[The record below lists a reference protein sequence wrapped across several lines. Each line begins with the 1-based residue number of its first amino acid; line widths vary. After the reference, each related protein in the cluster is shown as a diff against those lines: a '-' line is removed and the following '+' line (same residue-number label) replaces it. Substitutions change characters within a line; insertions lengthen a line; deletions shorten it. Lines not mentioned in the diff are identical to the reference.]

1 MLPKKRIDDSK
12 GYFMDKKQIRNQSNV
27 RSLIL
32 TVMLCV
38 LAVTAAAD
46 LEYGTHIIGHIFFM
60 MLVGILAVIF
70 ITCEKSVFILDAAAL
85 LAIIFFTTNGS
96 LMFSFFGAVL
106 VLSALLLAYAVQKKS
121 AKTSAVLV
129 VSFTV
134 TLGYL
139 AVVAVFYAAEGN
151 SLEFSALF
159 SKLNA
164 LFDAVKVA
172 CSDVIR
178 QSVNSLPEEMLAY
191 YAKHDITREMILE
204 ASLRAMEDYVDWM
217 QLLLPGCFVFLV
229 QIMGYIGVVSFEK
242 TTRIMQCKGI
252 LPNEHWH
259 LYPTQISCVIYILIT
274 VAYIITSF
282 FAATSSFAV
291 IITNF
296 WLALMPVMIACGL
309 HSLRLRL
316 KHPILRRKT
325 IIILI
330 LLAVGVFFIPDAV
343 LTFSI
348 FMLTFMGAQDVSLSR
363 SVESGGSRIP

>member
-1 MLPKKRIDDSK
+1 
-12 GYFMDKKQIRNQSNV
+12 MDKKQIKNKSNL

-32 TVMLCV
+32 TIILCV
-38 LAVTAAAD
+38 LTVTAAAD
-46 LEYGTHIIGHIFFM
+46 LEYGTHIIGYVFFM
-60 MLVGILAVIF
+60 MLIGILSVIF
-70 ITCEKSVFILDAAAL
+70 ITCEKAVSVLDAAAV
-85 LAIIFFTTNGS
+85 LAIIFFTSNGS
-96 LMFSFFGAVL
+96 LKFSFLGAVL
-106 VLSALLLAYAVQKKS
+106 ILGALLLAYAVQKKS

-134 TLGYL
+134 AIGYL
-139 AVVAVFYAAEGN
+139 AIMALFYAMEGN

-164 LFDAVKVA
+164 LFDAIKVS
-172 CSDVIR
+172 CSDVIK
-178 QSVNSLPEEMLAY
+178 QSLDSLPEEMLAY
-191 YAKHDITREMILE
+191 YAKNDITKEMLLE
-204 ASLRAMEDYVDWM
+204 ASLHAMEDYVDWM

-242 TTRIMQCKGI
+242 TARVVRCESV
-252 LPNEHWH
+252 LPSAHWS

-274 VAYIITSF
+274 MIYIITSF

-296 WLALMPVMIACGL
+296 WIALMPVMVACGF
-309 HSLRLRL
+309 HSLYLRL
-316 KHPILRRKT
+316 KHPQLRRKT
-325 IIILI
+325 VFILI
-330 LLAVGVFFIPDAV
+330 LLAVGALFIPDAV

-363 SVESGGSRIP
+363 SIESGGPRFKEKN